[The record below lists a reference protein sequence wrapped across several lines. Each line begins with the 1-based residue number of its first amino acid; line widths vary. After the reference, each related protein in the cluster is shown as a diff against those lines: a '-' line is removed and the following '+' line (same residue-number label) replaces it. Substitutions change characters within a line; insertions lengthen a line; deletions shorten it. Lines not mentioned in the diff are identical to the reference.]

1 MGTLHV
7 TTLTPYHAQVAL
19 PPPCRLRRTSQRTGG
34 GKGGL
39 LEPDERAGATWKAG
53 AGCTR

>member
-53 AGCTR
+53 AGCAR